1 MVLLRYIV
9 GQERILNQL
18 IFCAVGANPYVH
30 TIVTPTAW
38 LDCRCEALV
47 RQAQLRLPAE
57 GESCY
62 QTITLIIYTHI

>member
-1 MVLLRYIV
+1 MSLICISIVLSMVLLRYIV

-47 RQAQLRLPAE
+47 RQGQLRLTA
-57 GESCY
+57 G
-62 QTITLIIYTHI
+62 QAAR